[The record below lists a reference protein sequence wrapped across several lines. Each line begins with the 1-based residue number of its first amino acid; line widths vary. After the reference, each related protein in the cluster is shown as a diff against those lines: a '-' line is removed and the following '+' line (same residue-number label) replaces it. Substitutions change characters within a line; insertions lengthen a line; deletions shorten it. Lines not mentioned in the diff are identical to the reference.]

1 MHNRA
6 VPFCR
11 VNSLISWRLGNRR
24 YLAAPP
30 LPTGAGVLAQLGP
43 GKVAVDH
50 LSNGT
55 FPQRQAKQRFEH

>member
-1 MHNRA
+1 LSGQFFNELAYRQSP
-6 VPFCR
+6 VP
-11 VNSLISWRLGNRR
+11 SG
-24 YLAAPP
+24 PP

-55 FPQRQAKQRFEH
+55 FPQRQAKQRFHH